1 MKTKYMGFSFSKL
14 FNKTASDANTSDT
27 IDAIIETV
35 ENTPYGVSDTNVL
48 FAGLNELGGYYF
60 FQTVIVGTL
69 NVKSKKGAQLSFKGD
84 TFELILDSDIQEFES
99 DHTDVKGRYVTKI
112 DFQIEE
118 SDIEN
123 LQNTELR
130 TVLIKV
136 KNQKLEFKKY
146 KIHDEEE

>member
-1 MKTKYMGFSFSKL
+1 MGFSFSKL
-14 FNKTASDANTSDT
+14 FNKTASDATTYDT

-48 FAGLNELGGYYF
+48 FAGLSELGGYYF

-130 TVLIKV
+130 TILIKV

>member
-1 MKTKYMGFSFSKL
+1 MGFSFSKL